1 MAKKEKEVVAEVKEV
16 VDASEVKEVVEPVE
30 EVKAPEEVK
39 EVEEGKEEEK
49 VSEVVTP
56 STEDVVPNEEEGVA
70 DAEVKANE
78 VAEVDGGTVRPV
90 DPNEL
95 SLNTPAGPES
105 FIQEQMD
112 TILNEVFTVPGE
124 AVLEVNEKYPV
135 LDIDILAEKINLLY
149 KKDKGDSATFREAY
163 ETCRWNC
170 IRFGLPLKNYDE
182 I

>member
-56 STEDVVPNEEEGVA
+56 STEDVVPEEEVTEENT
-70 DAEVKANE
+70 EVNTEE
-78 VAEVDGGTVRPV
+78 VP
-90 DPNEL
+90 
-95 SLNTPAGPES
+95 LNTEAAPES
-105 FIQEQMD
+105 LSQEQVD
-112 TILNEVFTVPGE
+112 LLLNEPFTVPGE
-124 AVLEVNEKYPV
+124 AVELNEKYPV
-135 LDIDILAEKINLLY
+135 LDIDVLAEKINLLY
-149 KKDKGDSATFREAY
+149 KKDKGESATFREAY